1 MAISLLRCREYRKR
15 LCHRCGVPA
24 GLLRT
29 QLTFRRICLCG
40 SCFAYS
46 SFGDNNSRIGTDK
59 LRKALRL
66 IKVNFLLCHLVYIIK
81 AIIMELYNLANLLLD
96 ISIGVSVLGVI
107 IRLILT
113 YRYFKINGS
122 KTLNDSQKNTIK
134 KVRYPIAIIAL
145 LAGIAALIL
154 FFV

>member
-1 MAISLLRCREYRKR
+1 
-15 LCHRCGVPA
+15 
-24 GLLRT
+24 
-29 QLTFRRICLCG
+29 
-40 SCFAYS
+40 
-46 SFGDNNSRIGTDK
+46 
-59 LRKALRL
+59 
-66 IKVNFLLCHLVYIIK
+66 
-81 AIIMELYNLANLLLD
+81 MELYNLANLLLD

-122 KTLNDSQKNTIK
+122 KTLNDSQKNIIK